1 MAAKTLWT
9 PTSKSTLPLPEAPPP
24 SYNHSQENID
34 GLLAGLSN
42 IESTSLPEICA
53 SKSSTALSFTL
64 PEHVPLL
71 VLYPK
76 STQEVSNILKACHGR
91 TIAVT
96 SFGGGTSLG
105 GALAATRGGIC
116 IDFRDMDGVLEVNE
130 GDQDVR
136 VQPNVGW
143 VELSEYLEPRGFW
156 LYVCAPFGLPTRDTL
171 TETQSRGPGQRRQN
185 RRHDSHG
192 LFGY

>member
-1 MAAKTLWT
+1 MATKTLWT
-9 PTSKSTLPLPEAPPP
+9 PTSKSTLPLSEAPSL

-34 GLLAGLSN
+34 GLLPN
-42 IESTSLPEICA
+42 IESTSLPEVCA
-53 SKSSTALSFTL
+53 SKSSTPLSFAP

-76 STQEVSNILKACHGR
+76 STQDVSSILKACHER
-91 TIAVT
+91 NIAVT

-116 IDFRDMDGVLEVNE
+116 IDFRDMGAVLEVNE
-130 GDQDVR
+130 EDQDVR
-136 VQPNVGW
+136 VQPNIGW

-156 LYVCAPFGLPTRDTL
+156 LYVCASSAAIRDTL
-171 TETQSRGPGQRRQN
+171 MKMQSR
-185 RRHDSHG
+185 
-192 LFGY
+192 